1 MLRNLLA
8 KNLRNQLILKRQLK
22 MSIYKILKYLFVM
35 TLGVYGISPHAQTT
49 LPGGFVKMTP
59 GEIVWKNGENGIKNT
74 VLFGDPNK
82 PGLYIVRNIFPAGV
96 MSTPHSHDQDRWV
109 TVIKGTWYSGTDAS
123 WDAKS
128 AIVMPEGSIMFHPAN
143 AVHFDGSLKEPV
155 EVQIIGMG
163 PVKTTYVY
171 PNVGKY
177 GIPLKLN

>member
-1 MLRNLLA
+1 MCSNKLAQYFLAIMLG
-8 KNLRNQLILKRQLK
+8 LIGA
-22 MSIYKILKYLFVM
+22 
-35 TLGVYGISPHAQTT
+35 TAHAQTT

-59 GEIVWKNGENGIKNT
+59 SEIVWKDGENGIKNT
-74 VLFGDPNK
+74 VLFGDPSK

-109 TVIKGTWYSGTDAS
+109 TVIKGVWYSGTDAS
-123 WDAKS
+123 WDPKS
-128 AIVMPEGSIMFHPAN
+128 TIVIPEGSIMFHPAN

-171 PNVGKY
+171 PSEGKY
-177 GIPLKLN
+177 GKPHKLN

>member
-1 MLRNLLA
+1 MWINQLA
-8 KNLRNQLILKRQLK
+8 KYFLVSALG
-22 MSIYKILKYLFVM
+22 LFCM
-35 TLGVYGISPHAQTT
+35 TVSAQTT

-59 GEIVWKNGENGIKNT
+59 REIVWKDSENGIKNT

-123 WDAKS
+123 WDPKS
-128 AIVMPEGSIMFHPAN
+128 TLVMPEGSIMFHPAN

-171 PNVGKY
+171 PNEGKY
-177 GIPLKLN
+177 GKPHKLN

>member
-1 MLRNLLA
+1 MWI
-8 KNLRNQLILKRQLK
+8 NQLVKHFLIGAFG
-22 MSIYKILKYLFVM
+22 LFCTTVF
-35 TLGVYGISPHAQTT
+35 AQTT

-59 GEIVWKNGENGIKNT
+59 SEIVWKDGENGIKNT

-123 WDAKS
+123 WDPKS
-128 AIVMPEGSIMFHPAN
+128 TLVMPEGSIMFHPAN

-171 PNVGKY
+171 PNEGKY
-177 GIPLKLN
+177 GRPHKLN